1 MVFVSVYGFPEDN
14 KAFFVVDVVL
24 DQNILSTKT
33 SVIERVIIKDGCS
46 DEGVNTNE
54 PRSASIQQ
62 FFLSNICPTSAINK
76 VHGY

>member
-14 KAFFVVDVVL
+14 KAFFVVDVL
-24 DQNILSTKT
+24 DRNILSTKT

-46 DEGVNTNE
+46 NEGVNTNE